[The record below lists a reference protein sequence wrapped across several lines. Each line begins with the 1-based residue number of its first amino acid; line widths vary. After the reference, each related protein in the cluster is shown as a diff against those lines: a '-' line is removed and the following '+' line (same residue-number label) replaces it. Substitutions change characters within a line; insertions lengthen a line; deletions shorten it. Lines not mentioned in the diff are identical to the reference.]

1 MGRDLG
7 YMSAAGVIVFF
18 TYRVSLATWAERGI
32 LEREIEVYRPLVE
45 RMGGVTFLTY
55 GAGDRAF
62 EPRLGGIRVLPRPS
76 RVRPAVLSL
85 LAPWIYRR
93 QIRAAAV
100 LKTNQASGAWTA
112 VLARWLH
119 GTPLVVRCG
128 FPWSFNY
135 ERESPRMVRR
145 LAVRVL
151 ERLAVR
157 AADRVVVTSQA
168 VADYLVMRH
177 GVDRGRLRIIPNAID
192 VDRFAPARPAR
203 REKGLIVFVGRLA
216 PEKRLDVLVAA
227 AASVPGARL
236 LLIGDGPE
244 RDRLA
249 RQAAATGV
257 PLELAGTVPNTEV
270 AAWLAR
276 AEIFALPSAYE
287 GQPKA
292 LLEAMACGLPVVGS
306 DVTGIRDIVRHGETG
321 WLVTAG
327 DAGALAVALGTLSDD
342 PALRERLGRAGR
354 TAVQQ
359 RYALP
364 AVVEQEMA
372 VLSEVAR

>member
-1 MGRDLG
+1 
-7 YMSAAGVIVFF
+7 MSAAGVIVFF

-32 LEREIEVYRPLVE
+32 LEREIQVYRPLLE

-55 GAGDRAF
+55 GAGDADF
-62 EPRLGGIRVLPRPS
+62 EPRLGGIRVLPRPP
-76 RVRPAVLSL
+76 RLGPAVLSL

-93 QIRAAAV
+93 QIRAASV

-112 VLARWLH
+112 VLARWLY

-135 ERESPRMVRR
+135 DRESPRMVRR

-157 AADRVVVTSQA
+157 AADRIVVTSEA

-177 GVDRGRLRIIPNAID
+177 GVDRGRLRIVPNAID
-192 VDRFAPARPAR
+192 VDRFAPARPPR
-203 REKGLIVFVGRLA
+203 PEKGLIVFVGRLV

-244 RDRLA
+244 RERLA
-249 RQAAATGV
+249 QQAAAAGV

-306 DVTGIRDIVRHGETG
+306 DVPGVRDIVRHGETG
-321 WLVTAG
+321 WLVPAG
-327 DAGALAVALGTLSDD
+327 DVGALAVALAALSSD
-342 PALRERLGRAGR
+342 PGLRERLGLAGR
-354 TAVQQ
+354 TAVQH

-364 AVVEQEMA
+364 AVIEQEIA
-372 VLSEVAR
+372 VLAEVAR